1 MLGRKTLW
9 ALGLSA
15 VVVLA
20 LAGRALAQ
28 ETREGRRDRDPE
40 QMRQRMEQ
48 FRQQAAER
56 MKEMLG
62 ASDEEWKVLQPRIE
76 KVQTLSRQARGG
88 MGFRMMGGRRGG
100 RGGDQPAEAA
110 SDREQSDIEK
120 KMSDLQKLL
129 QNKDAKAEDIKTA
142 LTAFR
147 DARAAVR
154 AELEKAQKELRE
166 ILTLR
171 QEAQLVTMG
180 MLE

>member
-1 MLGRKTLW
+1 M
-9 ALGLSA
+9 A
-15 VVVLA
+15 LA

-48 FRQQAAER
+48 FRQQAMER
-56 MKEMLG
+56 MKEMMG

-88 MGFRMMGGRRGG
+88 MGFRMGGRRGG
-100 RGGDQPAEAA
+100 RGGDQPPEAA
-110 SDREQSDIEK
+110 TDREQTDVEK

-129 QNKDAKAEDIKTA
+129 QNKDSKAEDIKTA
-142 LTAFR
+142 LTAYR

-180 MLE
+180 MLD